1 MVWRYV
7 LDPPLA
13 PVEIEEFAGQSL
25 GTTWL
30 VKVDHDLSQGDR
42 TEARSS
48 IEAALDRV
56 DSLMSTWRDDSEL
69 TALNAAPAGEAFPV
83 AAETFEVLAV
93 SQAVSE
99 ATDGAFD
106 VTIGPLVRIWGFG
119 AGAAAP
125 EPPADEVLEEAR
137 ARVGFRNVL
146 LDAEGSTVS
155 KVRDDLTID
164 LSAAAKGFAVDEVA
178 RAVEALGY
186 DRYLVEVGGE
196 LRAGAPKE
204 DGEPWRVAIETP
216 DARTRSIFGV
226 LEMNGEGVATSGDY
240 RDFYEVDG
248 VRYAHL
254 IDPRTGR
261 PVGHSGASVTV
272 IDSNTTTADAW
283 ATALSVLGPH
293 EGYELAEASGL
304 TAFFIWQG
312 EDGFESRATSSMEAR
327 VSNLSARN

>member
-1 MVWRYV
+1 MLWRYV
-7 LDPPLA
+7 FAPPVA
-13 PVEIEEFAGQSL
+13 PPGIAEFSGQSL

-30 VKVDHDLSQGDR
+30 VKVDHDLLEAQR
-42 TEARSS
+42 TEVRVA
-48 IEAALDRV
+48 IEGALDLV

-69 TALNAAPAGEAFPV
+69 TALNAAPANEPFRV
-83 AAETFEVLAV
+83 AAETFDVLSV

-106 VTIGPLVRIWGFG
+106 VTVRPLVSAWGFG
-119 AGAAAP
+119 SGASAP
-125 EPPADEVLEEAR
+125 EPPTEEVLAAAR
-137 ARVGFRNVL
+137 ARVGFRNVQ
-146 LDAEGSTVS
+146 LDPEASTVT
-155 KVRDDLTID
+155 KARDDLTID

-178 RAVEALGY
+178 RAVEALGFG
-186 DRYLVEVGGE
+186 RYLVEVGGE
-196 LRAGAPKE
+196 LRAGEAKE

-226 LEMNGEGVATSGDY
+226 LEMTREAVATSGDY

-261 PVGHSGASVTV
+261 PVGHAGASVTV
-272 IDSNTTTADAW
+272 IESNTTAADAW
-283 ATALSVLGPH
+283 ATALSVLGPV
-293 EGYELAEASGL
+293 EGYDIAEASGL

-312 EDGFESRATSSMEAR
+312 ENGFESRATSSMEAR
-327 VSNLSARN
+327 VSNLASRN